1 MKNGQTNPTE
11 ESSQTLYVEVYFEIP
26 YNIFNIVSFIVL
38 MQWVQLWA
46 TLSDIVYQQRDSQQ
60 RLSNEETMKQSDL
73 SSGKLKHV
81 MVNSTIGVTNSIINP
96 TNR

>member
-46 TLSDIVYQQRDSQQ
+46 TLSDIVYQ
-60 RLSNEETMKQSDL
+60 
-73 SSGKLKHV
+73 
-81 MVNSTIGVTNSIINP
+81 
-96 TNR
+96 